1 VNLFYQPQLAQ
12 GILHLDAD
20 ESRHA
25 VKVLRKKKEDRITI
39 TDGKGFFYE
48 AVIDNPNPHQC
59 TFAVNN
65 KIQES
70 PKNFTIHIA
79 ISPTKNADR
88 IEWFVEKAVEF
99 GIDEITL
106 LECDH
111 TERQHIKIDRLEKM
125 AISAMKQSLKA
136 KLPTIHALTTFR
148 NLTQNAGAIEK
159 YIAHVDSENP
169 NQLKKLVGRGSS
181 YLVLIGPEG
190 DFSREE
196 LTLAESLGFK
206 KISLGPSRLRT
217 ETAGLAACHILNLAN
232 TP

>member
-12 GILHLDAD
+12 GILHLDPD
-20 ESRHA
+20 ESRH
-25 VKVLRKKKEDRITI
+25 VIKVLRKKKDDRITI
-39 TDGKGFFYE
+39 TDGMGFFYE
-48 AVIDNPNPHQC
+48 AVINHPDPREC
-59 TFAVNN
+59 TFDIEK
-65 KIQES
+65 KIQA
-70 PKNFTIHIA
+70 PQKNFTIHIG

-111 TERQHIKIDRLEKM
+111 TERQHVKIDRLEKV

-136 KLPTIHALTTFR
+136 KLPTIHSLTSFR
-148 NLTQNAGAIEK
+148 DLTQGAQAGEK

-169 NQLKKLVGRGSS
+169 NQLKNLVNRGSS

-196 LTLAESLGFK
+196 LTLAERLGFK
-206 KISLGPSRLRT
+206 KISLGHSRLRT